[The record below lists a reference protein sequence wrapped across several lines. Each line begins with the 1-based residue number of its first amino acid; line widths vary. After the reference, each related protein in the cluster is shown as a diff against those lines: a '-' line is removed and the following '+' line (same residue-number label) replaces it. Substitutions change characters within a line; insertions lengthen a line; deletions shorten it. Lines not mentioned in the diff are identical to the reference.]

1 MVGIWSEDSS
11 ETSTCRMYIHSPNF
25 LSELN
30 CLVAHSLGVWGI
42 GCCFERHLIFGVKET
57 QVTLPCALGAQVSAG
72 PGCNES
78 GTLHPEAVTSYWYF
92 QSSLQNRRV
101 YQVGCDSTYLAQ
113 NLSSSCHVSPRRSSK
128 VLIWTAYKCCMSSW
142 NILWVININ
151 SLFKY
156 HGHVWSFYTRIS
168 SRTVSLPV
176 YSGSK
181 ERILMGQVRI
191 IPLFK
196 I

>member
-72 PGCNES
+72 PGSNES

-113 NLSSSCHVSPRRSSK
+113 TLSSSCHVSSGKSCI
-128 VLIWTAYKCCMSSW
+128 VLIWTADKHYMSPL
-142 NILWVININ
+142 NM
-151 SLFKY
+151 K
-156 HGHVWSFYTRIS
+156 WSFF
-168 SRTVSLPV
+168 
-176 YSGSK
+176 SG
-181 ERILMGQVRI
+181 VW
-191 IPLFK
+191 LFVTPGL
-196 I
+196 